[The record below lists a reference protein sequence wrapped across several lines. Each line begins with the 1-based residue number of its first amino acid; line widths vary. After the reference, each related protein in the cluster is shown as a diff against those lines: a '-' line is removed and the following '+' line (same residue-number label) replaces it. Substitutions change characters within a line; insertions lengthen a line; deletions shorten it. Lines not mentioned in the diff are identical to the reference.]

1 MNPWFDQ
8 VYEGAKLAAKMLEE
22 FTGSRIVI
30 EYRPPT
36 KADFAEQ
43 NQIIENVIETHPDGI
58 SIDLLDE
65 KSKRVVLEEALK
77 QGIKITI
84 FDSVSPDGMELTSI
98 GNDFCEQAKIAS
110 DKLVKLI
117 GVKGEVAIMMGVP
130 TTPNHMIRA
139 QCHEAVFKRHPGI
152 KLVAKGVDEDEIE
165 TAQSQATSIMK
176 MHPNLKGWVSCDAV
190 GPIGVV
196 LAIKQAGKV
205 GKVLSV
211 GLDDLPQMIELIN
224 EGVAELSA
232 STKPRMQGYWT
243 VLALWQSTMGVNVP
257 KRIDTG
263 IAVITK
269 DMAKSY
275 KGL

>member
-1 MNPWFDQ
+1 MIVPKDMNPWFDQ

-22 FTGSRIVI
+22 STGSRFVI

-36 KADFAEQ
+36 KADVAEQ

-110 DKLVKLI
+110 DKLLKLI
-117 GVKGEVAIMMGVP
+117 GGKGEVAIMMGVP
-130 TTPNHMIRA
+130 TAPNHMIRA
-139 QCHEAVFKRHPGI
+139 YCHEAVFKRHPGI

-190 GPIGVV
+190 GPIASVWPLNKPV
-196 LAIKQAGKV
+196 KSVKCY
-205 GKVLSV
+205 LSDWMTY
-211 GLDDLPQMIELIN
+211 L
-224 EGVAELSA
+224 
-232 STKPRMQGYWT
+232 R
-243 VLALWQSTMGVNVP
+243 
-257 KRIDTG
+257 
-263 IAVITK
+263 
-269 DMAKSY
+269 
-275 KGL
+275 